1 MLGLSQKF
9 ILLILTLL
17 GILFF
22 PVESRAQL
30 IKVFSVDIHS
40 GLTFQQEDERE
51 LFGLYFDFNGSFIA
65 RKPNWTH
72 GVRLRGDV
80 SSKSTK
86 IDVGF
91 IAGYR
96 TYNRVFTQRL
106 QPDNFA
112 VIYSNT
118 DVLLRHHI
126 LTGGISLSHWFKG
139 LGNSTLGIHTNIE
152 LLMPFLDVT
161 RVDSEVRRYLD
172 DSPRQYQYTE
182 RVNNF
187 QNGFDD
193 YFSFPGL
200 NLGLELSYTFF
211 KGKWGLK
218 PIICGEYMN
227 FNNRNLFVSR
237 LGLGFVMR

>member
-1 MLGLSQKF
+1 MLGLLQKF
-9 ILLILTLL
+9 VLLFLMFFIV
-17 GILFF
+17 LFF
-22 PVESRAQL
+22 QVESRAQKIRVL
-30 IKVFSVDIHS
+30 SVDIHS
-40 GLTFQQEDERE
+40 GLTFQQEDSRE
-51 LFGLYFDFNGSFIA
+51 LFDLYFDFNGSFAA
-65 RKPNWTH
+65 RKPNWTR
-72 GVRLRGDV
+72 GVRVRGDV
-80 SSKSTK
+80 STKSNQ
-86 IDVGF
+86 IDVGI

-96 TYNRVFTQRL
+96 TYDRVFTQRL
-106 QPDNFA
+106 QPNNFA

-118 DVLLRHHI
+118 NVLMRHHI
-126 LTGGISLSHWFKG
+126 LTGGISLSHWIKG

-172 DSPRQYQYTE
+172 DSPKQYRYSE

-187 QNGFDD
+187 QNGFAD
-193 YFSFPGL
+193 YFSLPGI

-218 PIICGEYMN
+218 PFICGEYMN